1 MNKRKIIK
9 QKKTWVQ
16 RFSDISDNI
25 GLAYVS
31 FLLISILLIK
41 IVVMCDNTWHIIGD
55 NQFLAVIALV
65 GIVIISLG
73 CAIFIGINVTP
84 WINKKLSDKF
94 DFPLS
99 QLPDVVISIFFVI
112 TSFVA
117 VLVVVNSLKVSFGVR
132 WLPNSGNIATLFSVC
147 VAVVAYL
154 GNTRSKFI
162 ISAEDKVGL
171 LLDDNELRDDT
182 FYFWCT
188 NTGGRAGNIQ
198 YLGWCKPEDRKN
210 IGFDWELTRTKI
222 KQFHTLQLVNQNALG
237 KFTYI
242 KPGEMFEVGKV
253 VISSEDKL
261 TPIFYLVFIN
271 SVGKVIFRKMN
282 YKGTNDLESH
292 NDETSNNQLN
302 DTSIHGDYCISE
314 DQWLL
319 RDKCKSIRN
328 NYKKKTMKNM
338 HLIGR
343 FTITICLTLVLVSG
357 YSLLKEMN
365 LLEGLTK
372 LKLPCSAWTDSGYY
386 CGLFLLITAIF
397 IGLAVIRG
405 TYKYREGKINLMFI
419 INWLV
424 AEGIGILI
432 KPAFDDLR
440 STSQSLTVNGIIL
453 FIFLSWLIAS
463 LIIRLCFRNRK

>member
-1 MNKRKIIK
+1 M
-9 QKKTWVQ
+9 
-16 RFSDISDNI
+16 
-25 GLAYVS
+25 
-31 FLLISILLIK
+31 
-41 IVVMCDNTWHIIGD
+41 
-55 NQFLAVIALV
+55 
-65 GIVIISLG
+65 
-73 CAIFIGINVTP
+73 
-84 WINKKLSDKF
+84 
-94 DFPLS
+94 
-99 QLPDVVISIFFVI
+99 PDVVISIFFVI

-117 VLVVVNSLKVSFGVR
+117 ILVVVNSLKVSFGVR

-171 LLDDNELRDDT
+171 LLDDNELRGDT

-210 IGFDWELTRTKI
+210 IGFNWELTRTKI

-292 NDETSNNQLN
+292 NDETSNNQQ
-302 DTSIHGDYCISE
+302 SI
-314 DQWLL
+314 
-319 RDKCKSIRN
+319 K
-328 NYKKKTMKNM
+328 
-338 HLIGR
+338 
-343 FTITICLTLVLVSG
+343 
-357 YSLLKEMN
+357 
-365 LLEGLTK
+365 
-372 LKLPCSAWTDSGYY
+372 
-386 CGLFLLITAIF
+386 
-397 IGLAVIRG
+397 
-405 TYKYREGKINLMFI
+405 
-419 INWLV
+419 
-424 AEGIGILI
+424 
-432 KPAFDDLR
+432 
-440 STSQSLTVNGIIL
+440 
-453 FIFLSWLIAS
+453 
-463 LIIRLCFRNRK
+463 

>member
-73 CAIFIGINVTP
+73 CAIFIGIKVTP

-188 NTGGRAGNIQ
+188 NTGG
-198 YLGWCKPEDRKN
+198 
-210 IGFDWELTRTKI
+210 
-222 KQFHTLQLVNQNALG
+222 
-237 KFTYI
+237 
-242 KPGEMFEVGKV
+242 
-253 VISSEDKL
+253 
-261 TPIFYLVFIN
+261 
-271 SVGKVIFRKMN
+271 
-282 YKGTNDLESH
+282 ES
-292 NDETSNNQLN
+292 
-302 DTSIHGDYCISE
+302 
-314 DQWLL
+314 
-319 RDKCKSIRN
+319 R
-328 NYKKKTMKNM
+328 
-338 HLIGR
+338 
-343 FTITICLTLVLVSG
+343 
-357 YSLLKEMN
+357 
-365 LLEGLTK
+365 
-372 LKLPCSAWTDSGYY
+372 
-386 CGLFLLITAIF
+386 
-397 IGLAVIRG
+397 
-405 TYKYREGKINLMFI
+405 
-419 INWLV
+419 
-424 AEGIGILI
+424 
-432 KPAFDDLR
+432 
-440 STSQSLTVNGIIL
+440 
-453 FIFLSWLIAS
+453 
-463 LIIRLCFRNRK
+463 

>member
-73 CAIFIGINVTP
+73 CAIFIGIKVTP

-282 YKGTNDLESH
+282 YEKTQDLESH
-292 NDETSNNQLN
+292 NDEANDNQLG
-302 DTSIHGDYCISE
+302 DTPVCDDNYCISE
-314 DQWLL
+314 DKWLL
-319 RDKCKSIRN
+319 RDNYNKSI
-328 NYKKKTMKNM
+328 KNLY
-338 HLIGR
+338 LIAR
-343 FTITICLTLVLVSG
+343 FTITICLTLVLISG

-405 TYKYREGKINLMFI
+405 IYNYRKGKINLMFI

-424 AEGIGILI
+424 AEGMAILI
-432 KPAFDDLR
+432 KPVFDDLR
-440 STSQSLTVNGIIL
+440 STSQSLTANGIIL

-463 LIIRLCFRNRK
+463 LVIRIWYWIKCNTGLRS